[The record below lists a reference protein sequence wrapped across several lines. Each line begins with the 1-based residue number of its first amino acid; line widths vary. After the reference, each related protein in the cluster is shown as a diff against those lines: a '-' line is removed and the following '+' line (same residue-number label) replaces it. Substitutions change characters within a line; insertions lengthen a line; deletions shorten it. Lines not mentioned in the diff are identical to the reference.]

1 MKIVGIKACPTGI
14 AHTYITKKKILDSA
28 KECGY
33 PCRIETQ
40 GSIGAEDALTAQE
53 IADADVVLLA
63 VDVKISGEERFK
75 GKPIVR
81 VRTEDV
87 MRNTVKFLQQ
97 IEEKMKAA
105 GKLQES

>member
-1 MKIVGIKACPTGI
+1 MKIVGITACPTGI
-14 AHTYITKKKILDSA
+14 AHTYITKKKILEAA

-40 GSIGAEDALTAQE
+40 GSIGAEDELTPQE

-63 VDVKISGEERFK
+63 VDVKIAGENRFT
-75 GKPIVR
+75 GKPIVK

-87 MRNTVKFLQQ
+87 MRNTAKFLQQ
-97 IEEKMKAA
+97 IEEKLKAA
-105 GKLQES
+105 GRL